1 MSLSRCLSR
10 TTFGVALVAC
20 LLAGTAAPA
29 VAMSVG
35 YVDTAKVLL
44 SYQGARS
51 AQGKMQAELLKY
63 QQAFTERQRKIAEAQ
78 QAGKSQAEI
87 QKMTEAFEKELQPL
101 KAKAMNLEAQLSGDV
116 KKRIEGVIHRVAQQR
131 NLDLV
136 LDKAAVLH
144 GGIDITA
151 DVVKALGGK

>member
-1 MSLSRCLSR
+1 MSLSRLLTR
-10 TTFGVALVAC
+10 ATLGAALGAG
-20 LLAGTAAPA
+20 LLATTAAPA
-29 VAMSVG
+29 AAMAVG

-44 SYQGARS
+44 SYKGARS

-116 KKRIEGVIHRVAQQR
+116 KKKIEGVIHTVAR
-131 NLDLV
+131 RRSLDLV

-144 GGIDITA
+144 GGTDITQ
-151 DVVKALGGK
+151 DVVKALQGK